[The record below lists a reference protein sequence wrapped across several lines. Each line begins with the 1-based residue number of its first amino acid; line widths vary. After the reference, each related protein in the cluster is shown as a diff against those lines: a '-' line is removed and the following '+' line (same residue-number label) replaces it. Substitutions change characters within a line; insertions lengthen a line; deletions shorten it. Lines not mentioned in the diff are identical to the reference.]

1 MIDIRPQIKCRV
13 RYSVVVTDSLD
24 EDPRSRRRAA
34 RRAASTADILDAA
47 EKVFSEDGLRDGSL
61 RRIAELSGYST
72 AAIYKFF
79 DSKHHLVTETLNR
92 RADEYLLDL
101 KTAADREG
109 TPLERLHFIVDA
121 AGHVFQR
128 HKQFSSL
135 VRQVQGG
142 QAILGPVLAAFA
154 DDIDGRYGQAMALM
168 TDLVRDGQRSGEIRA
183 GDPRALAHLA
193 SVLTNEYVLADL
205 PLSREEFRA
214 VFDGT
219 LRAPRTTDRNAPADA
234 IDPGATA

>member
-1 MIDIRPQIKCRV
+1 V
-13 RYSVVVTDSLD
+13 LVTDSVGD
-24 EDPRSRRRAA
+24 DPRTRRRAA

-47 EKVFSEDGLRDGSL
+47 ERVFSEDGLRDGSL

-79 DSKHHLVTETLNR
+79 DSKHHLVIETLNR
-92 RADEYLLDL
+92 RADEYLVGIQ
-101 KTAADREG
+101 AAAEREG
-109 TPLERLHFIVDA
+109 TALERLHFIVDDA
-121 AGHVFQR
+121 ATYFSA

-142 QAILGPVLAAFA
+142 EAILGPVLAAFA
-154 DDIDGRYGQAMALM
+154 DAGDGRYGQAMALM
-168 TDLVRDGQRSGEIRA
+168 ADLIREGQQSGEIRA

-214 VFDGT
+214 VFAGA
-219 LRAPRTTDRNAPADA
+219 LSAPRAARRKPHVR
-234 IDPGATA
+234 

>member
-1 MIDIRPQIKCRV
+1 V
-13 RYSVVVTDSLD
+13 TNSVGD
-24 EDPRSRRRAA
+24 DPRSRRRAA

-79 DSKHHLVTETLNR
+79 DSKQHLVTETLNR
-92 RADEYLLDL
+92 RADEYLTEV
-101 KTAADREG
+101 KRAADRDG
-109 TPLERLHFIVDA
+109 TPLERLHLIVDA
-121 AGHVFQR
+121 ASAYFSAQ
-128 HKQFSSL
+128 KEFSSL

-142 QAILGPVLAAFA
+142 AAILGPVLAAFA
-154 DDIDGRYGQAMALM
+154 DDVYGRYGQAMEIM
-168 TDLVRDGQRSGEIRA
+168 TDLVREGQQSGEIRT

-205 PLSREEFRA
+205 ALTKEQFHA
-214 VFDGT
+214 IFDGA
-219 LRAPRTTDRNAPADA
+219 LRVTNTVGRKANGRRQSRDTRSR
-234 IDPGATA
+234 

>member
-1 MIDIRPQIKCRV
+1 M
-13 RYSVVVTDSLD
+13 TDSLG

-34 RRAASTADILDAA
+34 RRAASTAEILEAA
-47 EKVFSEDGLRDGSL
+47 ERVFSEDGLRDGSL

-92 RADEYLLDL
+92 RADEYLVDL
-101 KTAADREG
+101 KTAAERDG
-109 TPLERLHFIVDA
+109 TALERLHFIVDA
-121 AGHVFQR
+121 AATYFSA
-128 HKQFSSL
+128 HKHFSSL

-142 QAILGPVLAAFA
+142 EAILGPVLAAFA
-154 DDIDGRYGQAMALM
+154 DDIDGRYGQAMELM
-168 TDLVRDGQRSGEIRA
+168 ADLIREGQNSGEIRA

-214 VFDGT
+214 VFAGA
-219 LRAPRTTDRNAPADA
+219 LRAPQTAPRK
-234 IDPGATA
+234 PHSR

>member
-1 MIDIRPQIKCRV
+1 M
-13 RYSVVVTDSLD
+13 TDSGD

-47 EKVFSEDGLRDGSL
+47 ERVFSEDGLRDGSL

-79 DSKHHLVTETLNR
+79 HSKQHLVTETLNR
-92 RADEYLLDL
+92 RADEYLSELREAAARDG
-101 KTAADREG
+101 TA
-109 TPLERLHFIVDA
+109 LERLHLIVDA
-121 AGHVFQR
+121 AAAYFSAQ
-128 HKQFSSL
+128 KNFSSI

-142 QAILGPVLAAFA
+142 AAILGPVLAAFA
-154 DDIDGRYGQAMALM
+154 DDVYGRYGQAMELM
-168 TDLVRDGQRSGEIRA
+168 TELVREGQNSGEIRP

-205 PLSREEFRA
+205 PLTKAEFHA
-214 VFDGT
+214 VFDGS
-219 LRAPRTTDRNAPADA
+219 LRAPSTANRKPNSRRRSGDA
-234 IDPGATA
+234 

>member
-1 MIDIRPQIKCRV
+1 
-13 RYSVVVTDSLD
+13 VVVTDSLG

-47 EKVFSEDGLRDGSL
+47 ERVFSEDGLRDGSL

-92 RADEYLLDL
+92 RADEYLVDL
-101 KTAADREG
+101 KTAAARDG
-109 TPLERLHFIVDA
+109 TPLERLHLIVDA
-121 AGHVFQR
+121 AAAYFSG

-135 VRQVQGG
+135 VRQLQGAE
-142 QAILGPVLAAFA
+142 AILGPVLAAFA
-154 DDIDGRYGQAMALM
+154 DDVDGRYGQAMTM
-168 TDLVRDGQRSGEIRA
+168 MSDLVRDGQRSGEIRA

-193 SVLTNEYVLADL
+193 AVLTNEYVLADL
-205 PLSREEFRA
+205 PLTRAEFQA
-214 VFDGT
+214 VFEGA
-219 LRAPRTTDRNAPADA
+219 LRAPRSTGRKHDGGPRSGD
-234 IDPGATA
+234 D